1 MKNECIQPYL
11 GREQKKSAP
20 RYGRRYSKSVRALA
34 TLGLLSADPALG
46 HGGVAMEKD
55 VCKLRLGPYLMHFTG
70 YQIRNYAG
78 NTEFCEDIP
87 QVGKT
92 VIVMDAI
99 DPILREIPITV
110 RIARDTGNTN
120 EAGTEIEKSTI
131 INLPKKIYPTGS
143 VSLEYDFQEPGQFVG
158 IVTAGEHG
166 EYVSRFPFSV
176 GINHSAHMFYV
187 LLGAIPIFV
196 FGLYAY
202 AIRKRRDAR
211 GG

>member
-1 MKNECIQPYL
+1 MNNEGISPL
-11 GREQKKSAP
+11 IGREQKSAP
-20 RYGRRYSKSVRALA
+20 CDLRRYSKSVRALA
-34 TLGLLSADPALG
+34 TLGLLSAGPAFG

-99 DPILREIPITV
+99 DPILREIPINV
-110 RIARDTGNTN
+110 RIVRDTGNNN
-120 EAGTEIEKSTI
+120 EVETELEKSTI
-131 INLPKKIYPTGS
+131 VNLPTKVYPTGS
-143 VSLEYDFQEPGQFVG
+143 VSLEYDFQQPGQFVG
-158 IVTAGEHG
+158 IVTAGENG

-176 GINHSAHMFYV
+176 GINRSAHMFYA
-187 LLGAIPIFV
+187 LLAAIPILV

-202 AIRKRRDAR
+202 ALRKRRAAT